1 MPLEAPLPAA
11 AERAAELNAR
21 YRHHSAQDILSHAL
35 SDPLTGRIAMVSSFG
50 AESVVLLHLLATLDR
65 TVPVLFLNTEMLFE
79 ETIAYQRQVADQLR
93 LTDVRV
99 ISPDR
104 NEMFLEDNDALLWQR
119 STNACCAL
127 RKTRPLEKAL
137 SGFDAWITGRKRYQ
151 SGIRAQMDLFE
162 ADGESRIKVNPMAHF
177 TPDTIREYMEN
188 NNLPRHPLVKKGFAS
203 LGCAPCTSRVRDGED
218 PRAGR
223 WRGQNK
229 SECGIHFENGKMVRT
244 PVAQSGEVF

>member
-1 MPLEAPLPAA
+1 MPLEAPLPAPA
-11 AERAAELNAR
+11 DRAKELNAR
-21 YRHHSAQDILSHAL
+21 YRHHGARDILAQAL

-50 AESVVLLHLLATLDR
+50 AESVVLLHLLSTLDR

-79 ETIAYQRQVADQLR
+79 ETIQYQRDISKQLG

-104 NEMFLEDNDALLWQR
+104 NEMFLEDNDALLWQK
-119 STNACCAL
+119 STDACCAL

-151 SGIRAQMDLFE
+151 SGTRAQMGLFE
-162 ADGESRIKVNPMAHF
+162 ADGENRIKVNPMAHF

-223 WRGQNK
+223 WRGQDK
-229 SECGIHFENGKMVRT
+229 TECGIHFENGKMVRT
-244 PVAQSGEVF
+244 PVRPSGEVF